1 MTSKSQYAVVVL
13 SLVALLIMSFTGFLV
28 RDIPVYF
35 EWIQQ
40 SAYISFATAAL
51 ARSEFDG
58 IQFRHPNGS
67 LVEGSSLLRDEPYLD
82 DDLMEATR
90 EDLHVLTNE

>member
-1 MTSKSQYAVVVL
+1 
-13 SLVALLIMSFTGFLV
+13 MSFTGFLV

-35 EWIQQ
+35 EWIQK

-51 ARSEFDG
+51 VESEFDG

-67 LVEGSSLLRDEPYLD
+67 LVEGISLLRDEPFLD

-90 EDLHVLTNE
+90 EDLQVLSNK